1 MTALKEKVSKYKLI
15 SWLIIV
21 MGILLRLLFIGRF
34 PVGLNC
40 DEASTSY
47 DAYAIL
53 NTLCDRNGNILP
65 VYPLAW
71 GSGQSALYM
80 YLSIP
85 FIKLLGLNIFA
96 TRLPMVIISSISL
109 IVFYKMLDLIDVDKK
124 NKSFNVFAL
133 LFFVLNPWHIM
144 KSRWGLDCNILP
156 DMILFSI
163 YFILKFIYEKK
174 EKYFYIGFVLLAV
187 SAYSYIVAVPG
198 ITLFCI
204 LLYIYGIKNKII
216 SYKNILITFAIV
228 LLIDWPLILFIIIN
242 IFKLGD
248 IYLPFMSISMLRV
261 NRMSEESIIANSSLF
276 VSVINNFVETLKLLV
291 IQVDPCYWNRIIGS
305 GIYYL
310 FSFPILIVGI
320 ISFAIRKKSMSDVV
334 FMMWLISSIVIVCMI
349 KDVNINH
356 LNYMIIPLIY
366 FILKGFDLLFS
377 KKILIIVSFIVLVTS
392 FGFFAYKYIDINI
405 KKENNVLILGVNDDK
420 YDNFNNE
427 LEEPILYA
435 DKLDFGE
442 VHMFGVSA
450 EPYIYVLYYTKADPK
465 LYIETKELI
474 DEEEAYNNV
483 KVFDKWVFEWEMS
496 SDMIEEDANIAYIL
510 PRELGQYFDN
520 SDFEIKYFKKY
531 VVIQYNS

>member
-15 SWLIIV
+15 SWIIIAT
-21 MGILLRLLFIGRF
+21 GILLRLLFIGRF

-109 IVFYKMLDLIDVDKK
+109 IVFYKMLNLIDIDKR
-124 NKSFNVFAL
+124 NKFFNVFAL

-156 DMILFSI
+156 DMVLFSI

-174 EKYFYIGFVLLAV
+174 EKHFYIGFILLAV

-216 SYKNILITFAIV
+216 SFKNIFITFAIV
-228 LLIDWPLILFIIIN
+228 LLIDWPLILFVIIN

-248 IYLPFMSISMLRV
+248 INLPFLSISMLRV
-261 NRMSEESIIANSSLF
+261 NRMSEESIIANSNIFYSIF
-276 VSVINNFVETLKLLV
+276 NNILSTLKLLV
-291 IQVDPCYWNRIIGS
+291 IQVDPCYWNRVIGS

-320 ISFAIRKKSMSDVV
+320 ISFAIRKKSMADVV

-366 FILKGFDLLFS
+366 FVLKGFEIFFC
-377 KKILIIVSFIVLVTS
+377 KKTLTVVSFIVLLVG
-392 FGFFAYKYIDINI
+392 FGFFAYKYVNLNI
-405 KKENNVLILGVNDDK
+405 LKENNILIKNINTIDYDCFND
-420 YDNFNNE
+420 E

-435 DKLDFGE
+435 DTLDASE
-442 VHMFGVSA
+442 IHMFGVSA

-474 DEEEAYNNV
+474 NEEEAYNNV

-520 SDFEIKYFKKY
+520 SDFNIKYFKKY
-531 VVIQYNS
+531 VVLQYNS